1 MQFSMLIYSL
11 FLCCFNVGDPKSAMD
26 LRFSFSVLFFR
37 TQMQIFIDVNDSLHG
52 KKSEKYF
59 SRWEFSHFNFIF
71 LLFYRKKSSWENKNF
86 SIIIINCKNTSRRWN
101 FLFYPYIFLISAN
114 ETNNHWVV
122 TLQLFDTEIAHICHA
137 FFRWERFWFWNIS
150 TTSQN
155 SEQKISPKTSSFLTF
170 LLTMWNIMNV
180 KLEATTNEMLS
191 IIKMSW
197 FCFLVT
203 FRFFASRFYVVRQV
217 N

>member
-86 SIIIINCKNTSRRWN
+86 SIIIINCKNTSRRWD
-101 FLFYPYIFLISAN
+101 FLFYPYNFFWYLLMRQIITELWLYSCSIRRLHTFAMHFFGGKDFDF
-114 ETNNHWVV
+114 ETFQQQVRIQNKKY
-122 TLQLFDTEIAHICHA
+122 LQKRRHFWHFYWQCEI
-137 FFRWERFWFWNIS
+137 
-150 TTSQN
+150 
-155 SEQKISPKTSSFLTF
+155 
-170 LLTMWNIMNV
+170 
-180 KLEATTNEMLS
+180 
-191 IIKMSW
+191 
-197 FCFLVT
+197 
-203 FRFFASRFYVVRQV
+203 
-217 N
+217 